1 MELGTLA
8 AVQVPLLMFST
19 TWTNYLPLWRVQ
31 FLHLLFEGW
40 GEPNGGF
47 HTPFTFLPREVL
59 HGTSMQKAELL
70 GGSEDC
76 IPQLHPPS
84 ISSPTPPRDPLGPLE
99 EPLGTVEHNLKNMGS
114 DLKSPC
120 QPLG

>member
-1 MELGTLA
+1 
-8 AVQVPLLMFST
+8 MFSV

-40 GEPNGGF
+40 GGLKGGF
-47 HTPFTFLPREVL
+47 HTPFKFLPREIL

-70 GGSEDC
+70 DGSGDC

-99 EPLGTVEHNLKNMGS
+99 EPLGTVEHNLETMGS